1 MKTNF
6 KNLIKKL
13 AFPLFILGLAVIVF
27 LMLAENKSIGN
38 LVGKNTDFLAKLEK
52 QNKLLQLQGDIE
64 SSYGMMQELLQ
75 SGDSKQ
81 GKAVRSKIEMAR
93 NDLKAIESL
102 NENEDKQNDA
112 YPLIALLS
120 KETNL
125 QYNALEAYAN
135 NQVGNAKKM
144 ISSASNKEL
153 QDSIAS
159 VVNVLMLSQPFVDG
173 KVSI

>member
-93 NDLKAIESL
+93 NDLKAIQSL
-102 NENEDKQNDA
+102 NEAAKSDPNYPEPHYTLSRIYQKQGDKINAQK
-112 YPLIALLS
+112 ALATFQKL
-120 KETNL
+120 
-125 QYNALEAYAN
+125 
-135 NQVGNAKKM
+135 KK
-144 ISSASNKEL
+144 
-153 QDSIAS
+153 
-159 VVNVLMLSQPFVDG
+159 
-173 KVSI
+173 